1 VSTALPDDPSD
12 WTVDLLAASYRD
24 GSASPVDVARASFDR
39 VRAVD
44 PEVNAFVWIDEEGAL
59 AQARDSE
66 ARWRAG
72 EQLGDLDGVTV
83 TIKDLLPYLGHP
95 TLKGSRHS
103 DPSVLPTEE
112 APTVLRLREAGAVV
126 LGATTTPEFG
136 WKGGGDSPLT
146 GITRNPWDRTRT
158 TGGSS
163 AGAGAAAAAGMGVL
177 HVGTDGGGSVRMP
190 AAFCG
195 IVGLKPT
202 HTIVPIH
209 PAAVSGML
217 SHVGPMARTVRDAA
231 HLMSAIARPD
241 SRDVYPSLRDDR
253 SWLDGIEDGVA
264 GLRIAY
270 APRFARADVDPR
282 IAAAVDA
289 AVEVLAGLGAQ
300 VDVVEPPGADV
311 RDAFLTLWDAALG
324 RALRGMSD
332 EQLAM
337 SDPGLVA
344 TMRRRA
350 AISADDF
357 LDADAARGALTAQI
371 SALLTSYD
379 LLVSPQTPVL
389 AFPVGQD
396 VADPA
401 TQEHWVDWTP
411 YTYPINMSRHPA
423 ATVPVGLSDTGPA
436 DGALPMAM
444 QIVGR
449 HFDDRLV
456 LRAARAYEQ
465 VHPVVVPR
473 Y

>member
-1 VSTALPDDPSD
+1 VPTALSDDPSD
-12 WTVDLLAASYRD
+12 WTVDGLAVAYRT
-24 GSASPVDVARASFDR
+24 GETSPVEVAAATFDR

-44 PEVNAFVWIDEEGAL
+44 PQVNAFVWVDEEGAL
-59 AQARDSE
+59 GQARASE
-66 ARWRAG
+66 SRWRAG
-72 EQLGDLDGVTV
+72 EPLGALDGVPV
-83 TIKDLLPYLGHP
+83 TIKDLLPCLGHP

-103 DPSVLPTEE
+103 DPSALPTEE

-126 LGATTTPEFG
+126 VGATTTPEFG

-146 GITRNPWDRTRT
+146 GSTRNPWDLGRT

-163 AGAGAAAAAGMGVL
+163 AGAGAAAATGMGVL

-190 AAFCG
+190 SAFCG
-195 IVGLKPT
+195 VVGLKPT
-202 HTIVPIH
+202 HAIVPIH

-231 HLMSAIARPD
+231 HLMEAIARPD
-241 SRDVYPSLRDDR
+241 SRDVYPSLRDER
-253 SWLDGIEDGVA
+253 PWLDGIEDGVA

-282 IAAAVDA
+282 IAAAVDD
-289 AVEVLAGLGAQ
+289 AVEVLAGLGAR
-300 VDVVEPPGADV
+300 VEVVEPPGPDV

-324 RALRGMSD
+324 RMLRGMTD

-350 AISADDF
+350 AITADDF
-357 LDADAARGALTAQI
+357 LDADAVRGALTARF
-371 SALLTSYD
+371 SALLSTYD
-379 LLVSPQTPVL
+379 LLVSPQLPVL

-411 YTYPINMSRHPA
+411 FTYPLNMTRHPA
-423 ATVPVGLSDTGPA
+423 ASVPVGLSDTG
-436 DGALPMAM
+436 LPMAM

-465 VHPVVVPR
+465 VCPAALR
-473 Y
+473 RF

>member
-1 VSTALPDDPSD
+1 MLENDPSG
-12 WTVDLLAASYRD
+12 WTVDILTKAYRS
-24 GSASPVDVARASFDR
+24 GEASPVEVTRASLER

-44 PEVNAFVWIDEEGAL
+44 AVVNAFVWVDEDGAL
-59 AQARDSE
+59 DQARASE

-72 EQLGDLDGVTV
+72 EPLGDLDGVPVTV
-83 TIKDLLPYLGHP
+83 KDLLPYRGHP

-103 DPSVLPTEE
+103 DASARPTEE
-112 APTVLRLREAGAVV
+112 APTVERLREQGSVF

-146 GITRNPWDRTRT
+146 GITRNPWDSTRT

-195 IVGLKPT
+195 VVGLKPT
-202 HTIVPIH
+202 HAIVPIH

-217 SHVGPMARTVRDAA
+217 SHVGPLARTVRDTA
-231 HLMSAIARPD
+231 HLMAAIARPD
-241 SRDVYPSLRDDR
+241 ARDVYPSLADPR

-270 APRFARADVDPR
+270 APRFARADVDPA
-282 IAAAVDA
+282 IATAVEA
-289 AVEVLAGLGAQ
+289 AVEVLSGLGAR
-300 VDVVEPPGADV
+300 VDVVEPPGPDV

-324 RALRGMSD
+324 RTLRGLSD
-332 EQLAM
+332 EELAL

-344 TMRRRA
+344 TLRRHE
-350 AISADDF
+350 AISLDDY
-357 LDADAARGALTAQI
+357 LDADAARGALTARF
-371 SALLTSYD
+371 SALLTTYD
-379 LLVSPQTPVL
+379 LLVSPQVPVL
-389 AFPVGQD
+389 AFPVGRD
-396 VADPA
+396 VADPS
-401 TQEHWVDWTP
+401 TQTHWIDWTP
-411 YTYPINMSRHPA
+411 FTYPLNMTRHPA
-423 ATVPVGLSDTGPA
+423 ASVPVGLSPEG
-436 DGALPMAM
+436 LPMAM

-456 LRAARAYEQ
+456 LRAARAYER

-473 Y
+473 F

>member
-1 VSTALPDDPSD
+1 MSSALPDDPSD
-12 WTVDLLAASYRD
+12 WTVDVLAAAYRSGD
-24 GSASPVDVARASFDR
+24 ASPVDVARATFER

-44 PEVNAFVWIDEEGAL
+44 PDVNAFVWVDEAGAL
-59 AQARDSE
+59 EQARASE
-66 ARWRAG
+66 TRWRTG
-72 EQLGDLDGVTV
+72 EQRGDLDGVPV

-103 DPSVLPTEE
+103 DSSVLPTEE
-112 APTVLRLREAGAVV
+112 APTVLRLREAGAVFV
-126 LGATTTPEFG
+126 GATTTPEFG

-146 GITRNPWDRTRT
+146 GITRNPWDLTRT

-190 AAFCG
+190 SAFCG
-195 IVGLKPT
+195 VVGLKPT

-270 APRFARADVDPR
+270 APGFSRADVDPR
-282 IAAAVDA
+282 IAAAVDD
-289 AVEVLAGLGAQ
+289 AVEVLRGLGAQ
-300 VDVVEPPGADV
+300 VDVIEPPLPDV

-324 RALRGMSD
+324 RMLRGMSD
-332 EQLAM
+332 EQLAK

-344 TMRRRA
+344 TTHRRA
-350 AISADDF
+350 ALSADDV
-357 LDADAARGALTAQI
+357 LDADAMRGAITAQL
-371 SALLTSYD
+371 SALLTTYD
-379 LLVSPQTPVL
+379 LLVSPQVPVL

-396 VADPA
+396 VADPG

-411 YTYPINMSRHPA
+411 FTYPINMTRHPA
-423 ATVPVGLSDTGPA
+423 VSVPVGLSDTG
-436 DGALPMAM
+436 LPMAM

-465 VHPVVVPR
+465 VHPVPLRR

>member
-1 VSTALPDDPSD
+1 MTTSLEDDPSD
-12 WTVDLLAASYRD
+12 WTVDSLVSAYAA
-24 GSASPVDVARASFDR
+24 GSTSPVEVVLATLERIG
-39 VRAVD
+39 AVD
-44 PEVNAFVWIDEEGAL
+44 PVVNAFVWVDEDLAL
-59 AQARDSE
+59 EQARASE

-72 EQLGDLDGVTV
+72 EQLGALDGVPT
-83 TIKDLLPYLGHP
+83 TIKDLLPFHGHP
-95 TLKGSRHS
+95 TLKGSRHT
-103 DPSVLPTEE
+103 DPSQLPTEE
-112 APTVLRLREAGAVV
+112 APTVLRLREAGAVIV
-126 LGATTTPEFG
+126 GATTTPEFG

-146 GITRNPWDRTRT
+146 GITRNPWDTSRT

-163 AGAGAAAAAGMGVL
+163 AGAGAAAASGMGVL

-202 HTIVPIH
+202 HAIVPIH

-253 SWLDGIEDGVA
+253 SWIDEIEDGVS

-282 IAAAVDA
+282 IAAAVVDA
-289 AVEVLAGLGAQ
+289 VAVLASLGAE
-300 VDVVEPPGADV
+300 VDVVEPPGPDV

-324 RALRGMSD
+324 RALRGTSD

-344 TMRRRA
+344 TMRRRES
-350 AISADDF
+350 ITADAF
-357 LDADAARGALTAQI
+357 LDADAVRGALTAQF
-371 SALLTSYD
+371 SALLSTYD
-379 LLVSPQTPVL
+379 LLVSPQLPVL

-396 VADPA
+396 VADPT

-411 YTYPINMSRHPA
+411 FTYPINMTRHPA
-423 ATVPVGLSDTGPA
+423 ASVPVGLSDTG
-436 DGALPMAM
+436 LPMAM

-465 VHPVVVPR
+465 VRPVVVPR

>member
-1 VSTALPDDPSD
+1 VPHALPDDPSD
-12 WTVDLLAASYRD
+12 WTVDVLSAAYRAGD
-24 GSASPVDVARASFDR
+24 ASPVEVARATFER
-39 VRAVD
+39 VRAAEPD
-44 PEVNAFVWIDEEGAL
+44 VNAFVWVDEDGAL
-59 AQARDSE
+59 EQARASE
-66 ARWRAG
+66 IRWRSG
-72 EQLGDLDGVTV
+72 EQRGALDGVPV
-83 TIKDLLPYLGHP
+83 TIKDLLPYTGHP

-103 DPSVLPTEE
+103 DASVLPTEE
-112 APTVLRLREAGAVV
+112 APTVLRLREAGVV
-126 LGATTTPEFG
+126 FLGATTTPEFG

-146 GITRNPWDRTRT
+146 GITRNPWDLART

-163 AGAGAAAAAGMGVL
+163 AGAGAAAATGMGVL

-190 AAFCG
+190 SAFCG
-195 IVGLKPT
+195 VVGLKPT
-202 HTIVPIH
+202 HAIVPIH

-241 SRDVYPSLRDDR
+241 GRDVYPSLRDDR
-253 SWLDGIEDGVA
+253 SWLDGIDDGIA
-264 GLRIAY
+264 GLRIAF
-270 APRFARADVDPR
+270 APRFARAQVDPR

-289 AVEVLAGLGAQ
+289 AVGVLVGLGAHVEV
-300 VDVVEPPGADV
+300 VDPPGPDV

-324 RALRGMSD
+324 RMLRGMSD

-344 TMRRRA
+344 TTRRRA
-350 AISADDF
+350 QITADDY
-357 LDADAARGALTAQI
+357 LDADAVRGALTAQL
-371 SALLTSYD
+371 SELLTTYD
-379 LLVSPQTPVL
+379 LLVSPQLPVL
-389 AFPVGQD
+389 AFNVGQD

-411 YTYPINMSRHPA
+411 FTYPVNMTRHPA
-423 ATVPVGLSDTGPA
+423 ASVPIGLSDTG
-436 DGALPMAM
+436 LPMAM

-465 VHPVVVPR
+465 VHPVVLRR

>member
-1 VSTALPDDPSD
+1 MLPDDPSD
-12 WTVDLLAASYRD
+12 WTVDDLAAAYRD
-24 GSASPVDVARASFDR
+24 RMASPVEVARMSLDR

-44 PEVNAFVWIDEEGAL
+44 PTVNAFVWVDEEGAL
-59 AQARDSE
+59 AQARASE

-72 EQLGDLDGVTV
+72 EPLGALDGVPVTV
-83 TIKDLLPYLGHP
+83 KDLLPYLGHP

-103 DPSVLPTEE
+103 DPAVLPTEE
-112 APTVLRLREAGAVV
+112 APTVMRLREQGSVF

-146 GITRNPWDRTRT
+146 GITRNPWDTSRT

-163 AGAGAAAAAGMGVL
+163 AGAGAAAATGMGVL

-190 AAFCG
+190 SAFCG
-195 IVGLKPT
+195 VVGLKPT
-202 HTIVPIH
+202 HSIVPIH

-217 SHVGPMARTVRDAA
+217 SHVGPMTRTVRDAA
-231 HLMSAIARPD
+231 HLMAAIARPD
-241 SRDVYPSLRDDR
+241 ARDVHPSLADPR

-270 APRFARADVDPR
+270 APRFARAEVDPR

-289 AVEVLAGLGAQ
+289 AVDVFAGLGAH
-300 VDVVEPPGADV
+300 VEVVGPPGPDV

-324 RALRGMSD
+324 RTLRGLSD
-332 EQLAM
+332 EQLAR

-344 TMRRRA
+344 TMRRHDA
-350 AISADDF
+350 LTLDDY
-357 LDADAARGALTAQI
+357 LDADAARGALTARF
-371 SALLTSYD
+371 SALLSTYD
-379 LLVSPQTPVL
+379 LLVSPQVPVL

-396 VADPA
+396 VADPT
-401 TQEHWVDWTP
+401 TQTHWVDWTP
-411 YTYPINMSRHPA
+411 FTYPLNMTRHPA
-423 ATVPVGLSDTGPA
+423 ASVPVGLSPEG
-436 DGALPMAM
+436 LPMAM

-456 LRAARAYEQ
+456 LRAARAYER

-473 Y
+473 L

>member
-1 VSTALPDDPSD
+1 VSSALPDDPSD
-12 WTVDLLAASYRD
+12 WTVDVLAAAYRSGD
-24 GSASPVDVARASFDR
+24 ASPTDVVRTTFER
-39 VRAVD
+39 LRAVD
-44 PEVNAFVWIDEEGAL
+44 PDVNAFVWVDEAGAL
-59 AQARDSE
+59 EQARASE
-66 ARWRAG
+66 TRWRAG
-72 EQLGDLDGVTV
+72 EQRGDLDGVPV
-83 TIKDLLPYLGHP
+83 TIKDLLPYVGHP

-103 DPSVLPTEE
+103 DPSALPTEE

-126 LGATTTPEFG
+126 IGATTTPEFG

-146 GITRNPWDRTRT
+146 GITRNPWDLTRT

-190 AAFCG
+190 SAFCG
-195 IVGLKPT
+195 VVGLKPT

-241 SRDVYPSLRDDR
+241 ARDVHPSQRDDR

-282 IAAAVDA
+282 IAAAVDD
-289 AVEVLAGLGAQ
+289 AVEVLRGLGAH
-300 VDVVEPPGADV
+300 VDVIEPPLPDV

-324 RALRGMSD
+324 RMLRGMSD
-332 EQLAM
+332 ERLAM

-344 TMRRRA
+344 TTHRRA
-350 AISADDF
+350 ALSADDV
-357 LDADAARGALTAQI
+357 LDADAVRGAVTAQL
-371 SALLTSYD
+371 SALLTTYD
-379 LLVSPQTPVL
+379 LLVSPQLPAL

-411 YTYPINMSRHPA
+411 FTYPINMTRHPA
-423 ATVPVGLSDTGPA
+423 ASVPVGLSGSGPV
-436 DGALPMAM
+436 DGGLPMAM

-465 VHPVVVPR
+465 VHPVALRR

>member
-1 VSTALPDDPSD
+1 VSTVLPDDPSD
-12 WTVDLLAASYRD
+12 WTVDALASAYAA
-24 GSASPVDVARASFDR
+24 GSTSPVEVTGATLDR
-39 VRAVD
+39 IRAVD
-44 PEVNAFVWIDEEGAL
+44 PVVNAFVWVDEDLAL
-59 AQARDSE
+59 EQARASE

-72 EQLGDLDGVTV
+72 EQLGALDGVPT
-83 TIKDLLPYLGHP
+83 TIKDLLPFDGHP
-95 TLKGSRHS
+95 TLKGSRHT
-103 DPSVLPTEE
+103 DPSQLPTEE

-126 LGATTTPEFG
+126 VGATTTPEFG

-146 GITRNPWDRTRT
+146 GITRNPWDTSRT

-163 AGAGAAAAAGMGVL
+163 AGAGAAAATGMGVL

-195 IVGLKPT
+195 VVGLKPT

-209 PAAVSGML
+209 PAAVSGLL

-253 SWLDGIEDGVA
+253 SWLEGIEDGVS

-282 IAAAVDA
+282 IAAAVDD
-289 AVEVLAGLGAQ
+289 AVAVLAGLGA
-300 VDVVEPPGADV
+300 VIEIVEPPGPDV

-324 RALRGMSD
+324 RALRGLSD

-344 TMRRRA
+344 TMRRRES
-350 AISADDF
+350 ITADAF
-357 LDADAARGALTAQI
+357 LDADAVRGALTARF
-371 SALLTSYD
+371 SALLTTYD
-379 LLVSPQTPVL
+379 LLVSPQLPVL

-396 VADPA
+396 VADLDS
-401 TQEHWVDWTP
+401 QEHWVDWTP
-411 YTYPINMSRHPA
+411 FTYPINMTRHPA
-423 ATVPVGLSDTGPA
+423 ATVPVGLSDTG
-436 DGALPMAM
+436 LPMAM

-465 VHPVVVPR
+465 VRSVVVPR

>member
-1 VSTALPDDPSD
+1 MPNALPDDLSD
-12 WTVDLLAASYRD
+12 WTVDLLAAAYRSGD
-24 GSASPVDVARASFDR
+24 ASPVDVARATFER

-44 PEVNAFVWIDEEGAL
+44 PEVDAFVWVDEEGAL
-59 AQARDSE
+59 EQARASE
-66 ARWRAG
+66 VRWRAG
-72 EQLGDLDGVTV
+72 EQRGDLDGVPV

-95 TLKGSRHS
+95 TRKGSRHS
-103 DPSVLPTEE
+103 DASVLPTEE
-112 APTVLRLREAGAVV
+112 APTVLRLREAGAVFV
-126 LGATTTPEFG
+126 GATTTPEFG

-146 GITRNPWDRTRT
+146 GITRNPWDLTRT

-163 AGAGAAAAAGMGVL
+163 AGAGAAAASGMGVL

-190 AAFCG
+190 SAFCG
-195 IVGLKPT
+195 VVGLKPT

-241 SRDVYPSLRDDR
+241 ARDVFPSLRDDR
-253 SWLDGIEDGVA
+253 SWLDGIDDGIA

-270 APRFARADVDPR
+270 APRFAGADVDPR
-282 IAAAVDA
+282 VAAAVDA
-289 AVEVLAGLGAQ
+289 AVEVLSGLGAR
-300 VDVVEPPGADV
+300 VDVVEPPLPDV

-324 RALRGMSD
+324 RMLRGMAD

-344 TMRRRA
+344 TTRRRA
-350 AISADDF
+350 ALSADDV
-357 LDADAARGALTAQI
+357 LDADAVRGALTAQL
-371 SALLTSYD
+371 SALLTTYD
-379 LLVSPQTPVL
+379 LLVSPQVPVL

-411 YTYPINMSRHPA
+411 FTYPINMTRHPA
-423 ATVPVGLSDTGPA
+423 ATVPVGLSDVGPA
-436 DGALPMAM
+436 DGGLPMAM

-465 VHPVVVPR
+465 VHPVALRR

>member
-1 VSTALPDDPSD
+1 
-12 WTVDLLAASYRD
+12 
-24 GSASPVDVARASFDR
+24 
-39 VRAVD
+39 
-44 PEVNAFVWIDEEGAL
+44 
-59 AQARDSE
+59 
-66 ARWRAG
+66 
-72 EQLGDLDGVTV
+72 
-83 TIKDLLPYLGHP
+83 
-95 TLKGSRHS
+95 
-103 DPSVLPTEE
+103 VLPTEE
-112 APTVLRLREAGAVV
+112 APTVLRLREVGVV
-126 LGATTTPEFG
+126 FLGATTTPEFG

-146 GITRNPWDRTRT
+146 GITRNPWDLART

-163 AGAGAAAAAGMGVL
+163 AGAGAAAASGMGVL

-190 AAFCG
+190 SAFCG
-195 IVGLKPT
+195 VVGLKPT
-202 HTIVPIH
+202 HAIVPIH

-217 SHVGPMARTVRDAA
+217 SHVGPMARTVRDTA

-241 SRDVYPSLRDDR
+241 GRDVHPSLRDDR
-253 SWLDGIEDGVA
+253 SWLHGIDDGVA

-289 AVEVLAGLGAQ
+289 AVEVLAGLGAR
-300 VDVVEPPGADV
+300 VDAIEAPLPDV

-324 RALRGMSD
+324 RMLRAMSD

-344 TMRRRA
+344 TTRRRA
-350 AISADDF
+350 QITADDY
-357 LDADAARGALTAQI
+357 LDADAVRGALTAQL
-371 SALLTSYD
+371 SELLTTYD
-379 LLVSPQTPVL
+379 LLVSPQLPVL

-411 YTYPINMSRHPA
+411 FTYPINMTRHPA
-423 ATVPVGLSDTGPA
+423 VSVPIGLSDTG
-436 DGALPMAM
+436 LPMAM

-465 VHPVVVPR
+465 VHPVVLRR

>member
-1 VSTALPDDPSD
+1 MLPNDPSD
-12 WTVDLLAASYRD
+12 WTVDALSSAYRT
-24 GSASPVDVARASFDR
+24 GEASPVEVARASLDR
-39 VRAVD
+39 VRVVEPA
-44 PEVNAFVWIDEEGAL
+44 VNAFVWVDEEGAL
-59 AQARDSE
+59 AQARASE

-72 EQLGDLDGVTV
+72 EQLGALDGVPVTV
-83 TIKDLLPYLGHP
+83 KDLLPYAGHP
-95 TLKGSRHS
+95 TRKGSRHT
-103 DPSVLPTEE
+103 DPTALPTEE
-112 APTVLRLREAGAVV
+112 APTVMRLREQGSVF

-146 GITRNPWDRTRT
+146 GITRNPWDTSRT

-163 AGAGAAAAAGMGVL
+163 AGAGAAAATGMGVL

-195 IVGLKPT
+195 VVGLKPT
-202 HTIVPIH
+202 HAIVPIH

-217 SHVGPMARTVRDAA
+217 SHVGPLARTVRDAA
-231 HLMSAIARPD
+231 HLMAAIARPD
-241 SRDVYPSLRDDR
+241 ARDVYPSLADPR

-289 AVEVLAGLGAQ
+289 AVDVLAGLGAH
-300 VDVVEPPGADV
+300 VDVVEPPGPDV

-324 RALRGMSD
+324 RALRGLSD
-332 EQLAM
+332 EQLAQ

-344 TMRRRA
+344 TMRRREA
-350 AISADDF
+350 LSLDDF
-357 LDADAARGALTAQI
+357 LDADAVRGALTARF
-371 SALLTSYD
+371 SALLTTYD
-379 LLVSPQTPVL
+379 LLVSPQVPVL

-401 TQEHWVDWTP
+401 TQAHWVDWTP
-411 YTYPINMSRHPA
+411 FTYPLNMTRHPA
-423 ATVPVGLSDTGPA
+423 ATVPVGLSPEG
-436 DGALPMAM
+436 LPMAM

-456 LRAARAYEQ
+456 LRAARAYER

-473 Y
+473 L

>member
-12 WTVDLLAASYRD
+12 WTVDALASAYAD
-24 GSASPVDVARASFDR
+24 GSASPVDVARATLDR
-39 VRAVD
+39 IRAVD
-44 PEVNAFVWIDEEGAL
+44 PVVNAFVWVDEDAAL
-59 AQARDSE
+59 DQARASE
-66 ARWRAG
+66 ERWRAG
-72 EQLGDLDGVTV
+72 EQLGALDGVPATV
-83 TIKDLLPYLGHP
+83 KDLLPCRGHP

-103 DPSVLPTEE
+103 DPSQLPIEE

-126 LGATTTPEFG
+126 VGATTTPEFG

-146 GITRNPWDRTRT
+146 GITRNPWDTSST

-163 AGAGAAAAAGMGVL
+163 AGAGAAAATGMGVL
-177 HVGTDGGGSVRMP
+177 HIGTDGGGSVRMP

-195 IVGLKPT
+195 VVGLKPT

-217 SHVGPMARTVRDAA
+217 SHVGPMARSVRDAA

-241 SRDVYPSLRDDR
+241 ARDVYPSLRDDR
-253 SWLDGIEDGVA
+253 PWLDGIEGGVS

-282 IAAAVDA
+282 IAAAVDD
-289 AVEVLAGLGAQ
+289 AVDVLASLGAIL
-300 VDVVEPPGADV
+300 DTVEPPGPDV

-324 RALRGMSD
+324 RALRGLDD
-332 EQLAM
+332 EQLAL

-344 TMRRRA
+344 TMRRRES
-350 AISADDF
+350 ISADAF
-357 LDADAARGALTAQI
+357 LDADAVRGALTARF
-371 SALLTSYD
+371 SALLSSYD
-379 LLVSPQTPVL
+379 LLVSPQLPVL

-401 TQEHWVDWTP
+401 SQQHWIDWTP
-411 YTYPINMSRHPA
+411 FTYPINMTRHPA
-423 ATVPVGLSDTGPA
+423 ATVPVGLSDTG
-436 DGALPMAM
+436 LPIAM

-456 LRAARAYEQ
+456 LRAARAYER
-465 VHPVVVPR
+465 VHPVLVPR
-473 Y
+473 S